1 MNNHVINLSVPLSEV
16 LEEQRNALVSF
27 CELKVPEK
35 VGIFGG
41 AGGGAGAGNLTT
53 WSLIKMERLHKT
65 GCKYCTVYTV

>member
-16 LEEQRNALVSF
+16 LEEQRNAL
-27 CELKVPEK
+27 ELKVPEK